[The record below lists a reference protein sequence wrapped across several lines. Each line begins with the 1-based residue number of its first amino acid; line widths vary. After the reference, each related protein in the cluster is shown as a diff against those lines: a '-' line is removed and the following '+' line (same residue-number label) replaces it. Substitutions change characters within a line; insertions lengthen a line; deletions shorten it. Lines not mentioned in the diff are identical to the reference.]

1 MEDDWLVV
9 GKGNTN
15 TPPVSTAVSIRSVT
29 LDDNKSYV
37 CKCAHKECRG
47 LELCVI
53 KVRAEI
59 PCYYEYRQAGT
70 CPFGAR
76 CYFKHKPDKTPRQPT
91 D

>member
-9 GKGNTN
+9 GKNN
-15 TPPVSTAVSIRSVT
+15 PPVSTVSIRSVT

-47 LELCVI
+47 VELCVI

-59 PCYYEYRQAGT
+59 PCHYENRQAGT

-76 CYFKHKPDKTPRQPT
+76 CYFKHKAGETHRQPT